1 MTLSI
6 LARTMIARTADPPAA
21 NPVIGAAP
29 RMKKQR
35 IRVGHSPDPDDA
47 FMFFALAHNR
57 IDAGPYEFVHQLEDI
72 ETLNRRALQG
82 ELEVSAV
89 SIHAYARLTDLYALL
104 PTGASMGDRYG
115 PRIVS
120 REAFSREELPRR
132 RTAVPGTLTTAFLA
146 ASLYAAGPLDYEAV
160 AFDEILERVAAGEF
174 DAGLIIHEGQL
185 TFADHGLRLHV
196 DLGEWWQ
203 SETGLPLPLGGNVVR
218 KDLGPKVMSD
228 VSRLLRRSI
237 QYGLEHREEALDY
250 AMQYARDMPRGL
262 ADEFVGMYVNEWT
275 LDYGDRGRA
284 AIRALLERGV
294 DAGLTPGPIRVEFVE
309 DGSLPGPPPERGR
322 GAD

>member
-1 MTLSI
+1 MT
-6 LARTMIARTADPPAA
+6 
-21 NPVIGAAP
+21 
-29 RMKKQR
+29 KQR

-47 FMFFALAHNR
+47 FMFFALARNR
-57 IDAGPYEFVHQLEDI
+57 IDSGPYEFVHQLEDI

-89 SIHAYARLTDLYALL
+89 SIHAYARLTERYALL

-120 REAFSREELPRR
+120 RDPFPREDLPHRR
-132 RTAVPGTLTTAFLA
+132 IAVPGVMTTAFLA
-146 ASLYAAGPLDYEAV
+146 ASLYAPGPLKYETV
-160 AFDEILERVAAGEF
+160 PFDEILDQVAAGAY

-185 TFADHGLRLHV
+185 TFENLGLLLHV

-203 SETGLPLPLGGNVVR
+203 AETGLPLPLGGNVVR

-250 AMQYARDMPRGL
+250 AMQYARDMPREL
-262 ADEFVGMYVNEWT
+262 ADQFVGMYVNQWT

-284 AIRALLERGV
+284 AIQALLERGV
-294 DAGLTPGPIRVEFVE
+294 EAGLTPGPIRVEFVE
-309 DGSLPGPPPERGR
+309 D
-322 GAD
+322 